1 MIKNSNQTYG
11 WNIKPDLIANL
22 WSEGC
27 IIKSRLMKTLEKEFK
42 IKASILEMDVFK
54 KKLLESQTNWNSMLN
69 YAAAKL
75 IPIPCISSSWNFL
88 ISVTQEKSNGNLIQ
102 AQRDYF
108 GAHGIIP
115 LNNKEGKIINGPW
128 RSKN

>member
-1 MIKNSNQTYG
+1 MAGIQFTCDCSFVVR
-11 WNIKPDLIANL
+11 
-22 WSEGC
+22 GC
-27 IIKSRLMKTLEKEFK
+27 IIKSRLMKTLEKNLKLRLRFWK
-42 IKASILEMDVFK
+42 WMFQKNILEA
-54 KKLLESQTNWNSMLN
+54 QTNWNSILN

-75 IPIPCISSSWNFL
+75 IPIPCISSAWNFL

-108 GAHGIIP
+108 GAHVIIP